1 MNSSNHPKTAVVVG
15 ALGVIGRYIIDRL
28 AAEPDWNIIGLS
40 RRTGVDRDRVRYVP
54 VDLLAPFDLCRL
66 QKAHPGVDFGRVT
79 HIFYAA
85 FQAAAG
91 KASGYA
97 ENIAPNRDML
107 VNSVSAIGAASSR
120 LERVVLVTGTKY
132 YGTHLG
138 PFKTPARDSDR
149 RHAGANYYFDKI
161 TCTARA
167 VATHRVHGRQGT
179 AMGLNGAQIRSETVS
194 L

>member
-1 MNSSNHPKTAVVVG
+1 
-15 ALGVIGRYIIDRL
+15 
-28 AAEPDWNIIGLS
+28 
-40 RRTGVDRDRVRYVP
+40 VRYVS
-54 VDLLAPFDLCRL
+54 VDLLASFDLASL
-66 QKAHPGVDFGRVT
+66 QKTLPDVDFSQVT

-107 VNSVSAIGAASSR
+107 VNSVRAIDAVSSK

-138 PFKTPARDSDR
+138 PFKTPARESDP
-149 RHAGANYYFDKI
+149 RHAAP
-161 TCTARA
+161 T
-167 VATHRVHGRQGT
+167 
-179 AMGLNGAQIRSETVS
+179 
-194 L
+194 